1 MCIFLQDRIEKMAT
15 DIFHELNGRQMATL
29 CVLKGGYKFYS
40 DLLVLTAHFE
50 TLLRA

>member
-1 MCIFLQDRIEKMAT
+1 MYILQDRIEKMAT

-40 DLLVLTAHFE
+40 DLLVQYFE
-50 TLLRA
+50 IIHAII